1 MSKTAGSISA
11 KELGTVM
18 RALHMNPTEGEIASM
33 LREMDADNSGAID
46 FGEFITLVSKRPD
59 TKDSEADMREAFK
72 VFDKDGT
79 GMASP
84 AELRHVLTTIGEKLS
99 EEEVDDL
106 LREAEVS
113 GDSKLKV
120 DDFVRILLSK

>member
-1 MSKTAGSISA
+1 
-11 KELGTVM
+11 M
-18 RALHMNPTEGEIASM
+18 RALHMTPTEGEISSM
-33 LREMDADNSGAID
+33 LREMDADNSGSID

-59 TKDSEADMREAFK
+59 TKDSEADIREAFK

-84 AELRHVLTTIGEKLS
+84 AEVRLVLTTVGEKLS

-113 GDSKLKV
+113 GDSKIKV

>member
-1 MSKTAGSISA
+1 
-11 KELGTVM
+11 
-18 RALHMNPTEGEIASM
+18 MNPTEAEIADM
-33 LREMDADNSGAID
+33 LREMDSDKSGSID

-59 TKDSEADMREAFK
+59 QKDSEADIREAFK
-72 VFDKDGT
+72 VFDKDGA